1 MAPSATLTAPAS
13 QQTGTGTAARAGQ
26 WRFDLPL
33 EHSTQAPARARHAA
47 HRALAGLGVDADRLQ
62 DVLLVVSELVTNAV
76 THALPPVV
84 LHLTLTA
91 GGTGIRVRVTDGG
104 PAPTPATWA
113 AQRPSDEHGRGTGVM
128 DVLTEAVG
136 TDENPEGL
144 IDHWADLHTA

>member
-1 MAPSATLTAPAS
+1 MAPSATLTAPVKRQA
-13 QQTGTGTAARAGQ
+13 GTGTAGRAGGR
-26 WRFDLPL
+26 RFDLPL
-33 EHSTQAPARARHAA
+33 EHTTRAPATARHAA
-47 HRALAGLGVDADRLQ
+47 HGALAGWGMDAGIVQ

-91 GGTGIRVRVTDGG
+91 GGTGIQVRVTDGG

-113 AQRPSDEHGRGTGVM
+113 AQRPSDEHGRGTDVI
-128 DVLTEAVG
+128 DVLTDTTGAGEDA
-136 TDENPEGL
+136 EGL